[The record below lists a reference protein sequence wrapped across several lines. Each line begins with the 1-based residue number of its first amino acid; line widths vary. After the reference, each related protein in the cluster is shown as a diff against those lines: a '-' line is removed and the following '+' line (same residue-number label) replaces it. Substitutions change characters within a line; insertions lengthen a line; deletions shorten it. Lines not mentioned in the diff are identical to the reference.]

1 MKKRLIYSLNNTF
14 VLLSVTLSGTLM
26 AAESMNE
33 LSTFGGTFTSA
44 NGVSANGSVIVG
56 ESFVPGIAFHACN

>member
-1 MKKRLIYSLNNTF
+1 
-14 VLLSVTLSGTLM
+14 LLSVTLSGALM

-44 NGVSANGSVIVG
+44 NGVSANGSVIVV
-56 ESFVPGIAFHACN
+56 ESFVPGIAFHAFN